1 MRRWGL
7 ILRSVLMAAV
17 LMGSSAGFAAQTA
30 PNGVTVVDEK
40 TAGDV
45 SLKVGGR
52 LEVHL
57 DANHT
62 TGYLWVQVPVEKPVL
77 QGQGKAVY
85 HENQS
90 AGKVGVGGVE
100 IWKFKAFRAGKQ
112 SLRFEYRRPWEKTAS
127 AAKTLSFDVTVE

>member
-1 MRRWGL
+1 MRRLGWALCVAIVLWSGL
-7 ILRSVLMAAV
+7 AA
-17 LMGSSAGFAAQTA
+17 GQA

-57 DANHT
+57 EANHT

-77 QGQGKAVY
+77 QKLGKAVY
-85 HENQS
+85 HQNPS
-90 AGKVGVGGVE
+90 DGKVGVGGMEV
-100 IWKFKAFRAGKQ
+100 WKYKAVRAGKQ

-127 AAKTLSFDVTVE
+127 AAKALSFDVTVE